1 MHSRGRRNVET
12 RTSVRHN
19 KKPRKIH
26 LPQETIIGSIEKVL
40 STPKVEPKNQN
51 QHPYLAIHNNHNK
64 NKKGKKTELTKHSLH
79 EKCPST
85 TLFLVCIFP

>member
-1 MHSRGRRNVET
+1 MHSSGRRNVET

-51 QHPYLAIHNNHNK
+51 QHPYLAIHNNDK
-64 NKKGKKTELTKHSLH
+64 SKKKK
-79 EKCPST
+79 EKKLS
-85 TLFLVCIFP
+85 